1 MSALA
6 GVWRLDG
13 APGADAD
20 CARVLAALAPYG
32 PHANA
37 QRCESDIALGRRLFR
52 VLPEDRHDTGPVAL
66 PGGGW
71 LVADARLDNR
81 AELERHLLIEA
92 GRARLMA
99 DAALLA
105 AAWTRWGEACLG
117 RLVGDYAIAVWEAPR
132 RRLLLARDPF
142 GHRPLNYHRGRG
154 VFAFASMPVGLHVL
168 TGTPPIPDEAR
179 LAAFLALRPEEGS
192 ATFFAGV
199 ERVEAGGLVVVDRHG
214 LTARRHYAPA
224 IEPLRLAAPGDYAE
238 ALRERLDQAVA
249 AQLRGAEEGVGTHLS
264 SGWDSGAVA
273 ATAARLLAPRGGRV
287 AAFTAAP
294 RAGYVG
300 PDPRG
305 RHGDESPGARAV
317 VALYLN
323 MDHVVVRGDGRSP
336 LADLDRDIALSGRP
350 ALNPCNHLWVNDLN
364 AAARAR
370 GLSVMLT
377 GDFGNLGLSDAGQDA
392 LPELFLSGDWRR
404 WWRLARAVVGA
415 RALSPAGALAASL
428 EPAAPSLVAALRR
441 LRGRPQSRPGA
452 HSALPPGRWPRLAT
466 DAAPRPAGRTA
477 RRLAALTR
485 LDPAAYGKAAL
496 AAYQIDVRDPLTDR
510 RLVEFC
516 LSIPV
521 DRLIAAGRLR
531 GLARLA
537 LADRL
542 PASTLESP
550 TRGYQAVD
558 WHEGL
563 SSDRDAV
570 GGDVE
575 RLAGVPAAARLLD
588 LDRLRALAARW
599 PAGGWHRDEAI
610 EDYRMAL
617 LRGLAAGRFLTRT
630 LGVNG

>member
-20 CARVLAALAPYG
+20 CARMLAALAPYG
-32 PHANA
+32 PHADAWRNEA
-37 QRCESDIALGRRLFR
+37 EIALGRRLFR

-66 PGGGW
+66 PRGGW
-71 LVADARLDNR
+71 LVADVRLDNR
-81 AELERHLLIEA
+81 PELEGDLMIA
-92 GRARLMA
+92 PGQAPLMA
-99 DAALLA
+99 DPALLA
-105 AAWTRWGEACLG
+105 AAWTRWGEGCLE
-117 RLVGDYAIAVWEAPR
+117 RLVGDYAVAVWDAGR

-154 VFAFASMPVGLHVL
+154 FFAFASMPVGLHVL
-168 TGTPPIPDEAR
+168 TGTPPTPDEAS

-192 ATFFAGV
+192 ATFFGGV
-199 ERVEAGGLVVVDRHG
+199 ERVEAGGLVIVDRSGVAAH
-214 LTARRHYAPA
+214 RHYAPA
-224 IEPLRLAAPGDYAE
+224 IRPLRLATSGDYAE
-238 ALRERLDQAVA
+238 ALREHLDQAVA
-249 AQLRGAEEGVGTHLS
+249 AQLRGAERGVGAHLS

-273 ATAARLLAPRGGRV
+273 ATAARLLAPQGGRV

-294 RAGYVG
+294 RAGYAG
-300 PDPRG
+300 PAPRG
-305 RHGDESPGARAV
+305 RHGDESPGAQAV
-317 VALYLN
+317 AALYPN
-323 MDHVVVRGDGRSP
+323 MDHVVVRGDARSP

-364 AAARAR
+364 ATARAR
-370 GLSVMLT
+370 GLNVMLT
-377 GDFGNLGLSDAGQDA
+377 GDFGNLGLSDDGQDA
-392 LPELFLSGDWRR
+392 LPELFLSGDWLR
-404 WWRLARAVVGA
+404 WWRLVRAVVGA
-415 RALSPAGALAASL
+415 GALSSAGALAASL
-428 EPAAPSLVAALRR
+428 EPAAPSFVATLRR
-441 LRGRPQSRPGA
+441 LAGRPRSRPGA
-452 HSALPPGRWPRLAT
+452 HSALPPGHWPRPTIGAS
-466 DAAPRPAGRTA
+466 ARPVGRTA
-477 RRLAALTR
+477 RRLAALIR

-496 AAYQIDVRDPLTDR
+496 AAYQIDMRDPLTDR

-521 DRLIAAGRLR
+521 DRLIAGGRLR

-542 PASTLESP
+542 PASTLESA

-563 SSDRDAV
+563 SSDRAAV
-570 GGDVE
+570 EGDLE
-575 RLAGVPAAARLLD
+575 RLARVPAGARLLD
-588 LDRLRALAARW
+588 LERLRVLTARW
-599 PAGGWHRDEAI
+599 PTGDWHRDEAI